1 MSESATAAAT
11 PTIPPEAGAGAFA
24 SEIRIDPL
32 RRAVSVAA
40 LFAAGAL
47 LAGTFLLLSPREGQT
62 YPGAIPWRSGSLLKP
77 IIDLMSL
84 RGLGDPQ
91 TSRGVEIKDLVF
103 HLASA
108 VGLALFA
115 VRAAVAGVRPRS
127 SPTRQWAWLLGQAFL
142 GAWVL
147 LSLASAGWST
157 DSSLALGQGILYA
170 LALGWA
176 ISLAWT
182 LDWREIPRLLAV
194 YITIAVVGAVLCIWY
209 YHERNP
215 AHRPGFPIGN
225 PSTLA
230 AAIVPAFVLAVWSAA
245 TRAWELVKTGR
256 GETLRLVLSC
266 AAMIPLAWCLLLTN
280 SRGALVALAAAGAT
294 IALLQTRGQAR
305 AVVLAGCIFALAG
318 GIWYVNAG
326 ANNTDMARGGS
337 LRFRLYAWS
346 YAARMWGDGQ
356 IGRPISGH
364 GAGCYPRL
372 ATQLAAPDRQ
382 LDPAAFMAANVEHAH
397 NELFEVLAEIGL
409 IGGLTFVGGYV
420 ATGVAAVVLLSSIR
434 DRRRRLSLV
443 GLCAGLAALLADS
456 MVGVGLRLP
465 GVPAVHYTL
474 LGMLWAACY
483 SLRREE
489 AENGAAGASAAAGP
503 AAQGESA
510 VAGRPPKDASAEG
523 RSEQSPDVVL
533 RYALAAGGGLA
544 AVLAAWAGVWNW
556 SGALAEPRAAAAM
569 DRQAFSEAR
578 DYAAAAESQLLD
590 PFRRLVAAE
599 VTLTAR
605 FAIAYAAMVAL
616 QNAEHAEPPR
626 TSAELAERRSTA
638 LERAQEVHDHAVV
651 MEQRAPS
658 FGRVSLLGARSA
670 EMIANLIG
678 PVDRAEGQRWRQIA
692 WVWYRERLRL
702 RPTEAETLLALFPYE
717 VTPANPEAAR
727 SALDLLRAALRE
739 PTPTGLPSNEWFELL
754 QRSASIPRIDEAVNT
769 MMQMIGP
776 FTPQT
781 DMDTLAATF
790 APETR
795 RLLAYMHSLSDDYDK
810 AIQEVSVAAE
820 MYRRMRARFPEMY
833 SVALGEKAD
842 MVFLSDPTRPEE
854 AIRLA
859 EQGIAELPLIQE
871 QKLETLL
878 TGRRMRLAQYLLA
891 AGREEQAFAELRK
904 IRDDEARVRAAIAT
918 LYLDL
923 AQRFLG
929 APPSQRPP
937 VMAWVQASLALAPA
951 EPRAWRMKA
960 WLRAELG
967 GPEALVETLKEAQAA
982 GLDEEEL
989 RHINAFVVQSFAPPE
1004 TQPAT
1009 QTAPST
1015 GSAPAAR
1022 VARPASGTPASRPTA
1037 SQPVSRPAASQPA
1050 TRPRP

>member
-1 MSESATAAAT
+1 MSDAANAAAPPT
-11 PTIPPEAGAGAFA
+11 PPPDAAAGPPANEM
-24 SEIRIDPL
+24 SNDPM

-40 LFAAGAL
+40 LVAAAAL
-47 LAGTFLLLSPREGQT
+47 LAGTFFLLSPREGQT
-62 YPGAIPWRSGSLLKP
+62 YPGAIPWSSTSLLKP
-77 IIDLMSL
+77 LIDLMAL
-84 RGLGDPQ
+84 RGLGAPQ

-103 HLASA
+103 HLACA

-115 VRAAVAGVRPRS
+115 VRAAVAGIRPRS

-142 GAWVL
+142 GGWVL

-157 DSSLALGQGILYA
+157 DPSLALGQGILYA

-182 LDWREIPRLLAV
+182 LDWREIPRLLTV
-194 YITIAVVGAVLCIWY
+194 YVVVAAIGAALCVWY

-230 AAIVPAFVLAVWSAA
+230 ASIVPAFVLAAWSAGL
-245 TRAWELVKTGR
+245 RVWELAKTGR
-256 GETLRLVLSC
+256 TSEVYRLVLAV
-266 AAMIPLAWCLLLTN
+266 AALVPLTWCLVLTD
-280 SRGALVALAAAGAT
+280 SRGALVALAAAGAA

-305 AVVLAGCIFALAG
+305 AVVLAACLFALAG
-318 GIWYVNAG
+318 GIWYINAG

-420 ATGVAAVVLLSSIR
+420 ATAVAAVVLLSTVR
-434 DRRRRLSLV
+434 DRKRRFLLV
-443 GLCAGLAALLADS
+443 GLCASLAALLADS
-456 MVGVGLRLP
+456 MFGVGLRLP

-474 LGMLWAACY
+474 LGALWAACY

-489 AENGAAGASAAAGP
+489 A
-503 AAQGESA
+503 AAQDSASPVAESPGSPEEA
-510 VAGRPPKDASAEG
+510 TEPAP
-523 RSEQSPDVVL
+523 EQSPDAIL
-533 RYALAAGGGLA
+533 RYALAAGGGLT

-556 SGALAEPRAAAAM
+556 SGALAEPRAAVAM
-569 DRQAFSEAR
+569 ERQAFSEAR
-578 DYAAAAESQLLD
+578 DYALAAESQLLD
-590 PFRRLVAAE
+590 PFRRLVASE
-599 VTLTAR
+599 VALTAR
-605 FAIAYAAMVAL
+605 FAMAYAAVMTL
-616 QNAEHAEPPR
+616 QAAEQADPPR
-626 TSAELAERRSTA
+626 PPAELAERRAAA
-638 LERAQEVHDHAVV
+638 LERAQEVHENAIA
-651 MEQRAPS
+651 MERRAPS
-658 FGRVSLLGARSA
+658 FGRVSLLAARSA
-670 EMIANLIG
+670 EVIASLIG
-678 PVDRAEGQRWRQIA
+678 PADRSEGQRWHQVA

-702 RPTEAETLLALFPYE
+702 RPTETETLLAVFPYE
-717 VTPANPEAAR
+717 VVPANPKAADT
-727 SALDLLRAALRE
+727 ALFLLRAALRE
-739 PTPTGLPSNEWFELL
+739 PTPTGLPSNEWFDLL
-754 QRSASIPRIDEAVNT
+754 QRSAGIPRINEAVT
-769 MMQMIGP
+769 AMMQMVGP

-781 DMDTLAATF
+781 DLDTLATSF

-795 RLLAYMHSLSDDYDK
+795 RLLAYMHSLGDDYDR
-810 AIQEVSVAAE
+810 AIQEIGIAAE
-820 MYRRMRARFPEMY
+820 MYRGMRARFPELY
-833 SVALGEKAD
+833 SVALGEQAD
-842 MVFLSDPTRPEE
+842 MVFLRDPTHPEE

-859 EQGIAELPLIQE
+859 EQGIRELPVIQE
-871 QKLETLL
+871 QKLEALL

-904 IRDDEARVRAAIAT
+904 IRDDEVRVRAAIAT

-929 APPSQRPP
+929 APLDKRPP
-937 VMAWVQASLALAPA
+937 VMAWVQASLALAPG

-982 GLDEEEL
+982 GLDEQEL
-989 RHINAFVVQSFAPPE
+989 RYINAFVVQSFAPPE

-1009 QTAPST
+1009 QPAPATS
-1015 GSAPAAR
+1015 SAPATRSAPATSSAAATRLAR
-1022 VARPASGTPASRPTA
+1022 PPASAPAGQPSATRPASGPGR
-1037 SQPVSRPAASQPA
+1037 
-1050 TRPRP
+1050 